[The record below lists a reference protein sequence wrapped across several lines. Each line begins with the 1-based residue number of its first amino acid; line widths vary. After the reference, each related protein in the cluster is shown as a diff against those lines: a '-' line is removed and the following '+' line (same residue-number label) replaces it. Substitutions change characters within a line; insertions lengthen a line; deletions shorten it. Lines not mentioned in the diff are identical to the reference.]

1 MTCAPP
7 ITAHLVLHVLGHE
20 GPEAHECEHV
30 EDGGEVVGH
39 IQLVGQQPHQGGP
52 EVILQWSFSLQQILL
67 GLFIG
72 VRVSFGK
79 SLREEHEGEGEEEQQ
94 GGDDGEPHPPGA
106 QPLGVGGD
114 QVALGP
120 GDDVDRQ
127 TLCSEEVT

>member
-52 EVILQWSFSLQQILL
+52 EVVLQKVASELHPK
-67 GLFIG
+67 
-72 VRVSFGK
+72 VPN
-79 SLREEHEGEGEEEQQ
+79 HGEG
-94 GGDDGEPHPPGA
+94 PY
-106 QPLGVGGD
+106 
-114 QVALGP
+114 
-120 GDDVDRQ
+120 
-127 TLCSEEVT
+127 